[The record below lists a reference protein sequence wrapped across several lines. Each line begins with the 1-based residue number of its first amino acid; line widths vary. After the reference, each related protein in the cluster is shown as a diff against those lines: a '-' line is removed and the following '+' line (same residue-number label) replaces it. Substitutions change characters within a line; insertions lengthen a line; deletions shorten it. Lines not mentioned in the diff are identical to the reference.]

1 MDSTHYVGDGCP
13 GGHHDPLCRAQH
25 MDVAT
30 EWDDLGG
37 CDCPVIA
44 RVRAD
49 ERERNGEMNRIVGRD
64 YRERLRAQVEA
75 LHGRAPSTYWD
86 DALDEVLALLDG
98 AQ

>member
-1 MDSTHYVGDGCP
+1 M
-13 GGHHDPLCRAQH
+13 GGHDPLCRAQH

-49 ERERNGEMNRIVGRD
+49 VWNQCGYRALEARD
-64 YRERLRAQVEA
+64 RTRYGSDAWSRLDRLAHDIFTSA
-75 LHGRAPSTYWD
+75 RTIRGGD
-86 DALDEVLALLDG
+86 DD
-98 AQ
+98 